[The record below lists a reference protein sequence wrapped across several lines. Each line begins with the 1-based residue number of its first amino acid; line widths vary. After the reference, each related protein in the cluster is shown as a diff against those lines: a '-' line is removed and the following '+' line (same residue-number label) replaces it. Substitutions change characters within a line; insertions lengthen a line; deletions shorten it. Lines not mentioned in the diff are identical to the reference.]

1 MTLSAV
7 GNDDRMLLS
16 KFFCCLQMTEG
27 RDTIKFQ
34 IPGPQDKSCIKCP
47 GFAGGMLAAGIDS
60 HIISMDAAFIRGR
73 RLIENKV
80 KICITIKT
88 IFVFIGAFII
98 AFLHNF
104 CFFVLSL
111 TYFYFFNIFII
122 FYIYFLFYDMIPS
135 DDPIR

>member
-1 MTLSAV
+1 
-7 GNDDRMLLS
+7 
-16 KFFCCLQMTEG
+16 
-27 RDTIKFQ
+27 
-34 IPGPQDKSCIKCP
+34 
-47 GFAGGMLAAGIDS
+47 MLAAGIDS

-88 IFVFIGAFII
+88 IFVSIGAFII
-98 AFLHNF
+98 AFLHDF
-104 CFFVLSL
+104 CFYVLSL
-111 TYFYFFNIFII
+111 TYFYFFNI